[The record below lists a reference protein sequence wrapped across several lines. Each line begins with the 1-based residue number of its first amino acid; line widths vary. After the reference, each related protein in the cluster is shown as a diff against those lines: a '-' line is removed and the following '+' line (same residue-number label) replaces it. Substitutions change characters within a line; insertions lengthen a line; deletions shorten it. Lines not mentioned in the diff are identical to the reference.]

1 MFLEIMDVSFSL
13 ITTYCGCKAD
23 YTTDI
28 LQTIKNYF
36 LHYFKYYCIEKYIKR
51 KFKIIHFSRT
61 IDLLSQMLM
70 KSIRALCEVG
80 FTKGLI
86 WTKFKLLLHILVQI
100 PKITNFS
107 EIH

>member
-1 MFLEIMDVSFSL
+1 
-13 ITTYCGCKAD
+13 
-23 YTTDI
+23 
-28 LQTIKNYF
+28 
-36 LHYFKYYCIEKYIKR
+36 
-51 KFKIIHFSRT
+51 
-61 IDLLSQMLM
+61 LSQMLM
-70 KSIRALCEVG
+70 KSIRALREVG